1 MRFKVVILCCV
12 LSACSEPEQ
21 KDLHGFLYFASGN
34 YVGRFDLHD
43 GSSSIVANLGDVTI
57 NSIDSLD
64 SDRLLLS
71 MVSFTADREM
81 PRISWLDIKTGRTMD
96 LFRGTDASYLSGTN
110 TVVYDDGSRLV
121 ETSLRGRPRSYEEVF
136 SHKRSSNVLLRS
148 ITDESVLFSVRD
160 DGFSRIY
167 YFNAQSR
174 EDRELTGLSSTC
186 NLNGAV
192 WISSLNKIA
201 CKVEPVSTNEQPY
214 VLASL
219 DAVSVD
225 PIGLP
230 QNRDLS
236 ALTYIADQDVLVLVE
251 RRRGLF
257 GGRDK
262 WTVWAH
268 DFASGTNHIL
278 SENQYLG
285 SSAVYRNN

>member
-43 GSSSIVANLGDVTI
+43 GSSSIVANLGDVII

-96 LFRGTDASYLSGTN
+96 LFGGTDASYLSGTN
-110 TVVYDDGSRLV
+110 R
-121 ETSLRGRPRSYEEVF
+121 
-136 SHKRSSNVLLRS
+136 
-148 ITDESVLFSVRD
+148 
-160 DGFSRIY
+160 
-167 YFNAQSR
+167 
-174 EDRELTGLSSTC
+174 
-186 NLNGAV
+186 
-192 WISSLNKIA
+192 
-201 CKVEPVSTNEQPY
+201 
-214 VLASL
+214 
-219 DAVSVD
+219 
-225 PIGLP
+225 
-230 QNRDLS
+230 
-236 ALTYIADQDVLVLVE
+236 
-251 RRRGLF
+251 
-257 GGRDK
+257 
-262 WTVWAH
+262 
-268 DFASGTNHIL
+268 IL